1 MSEGRTEL
9 EKLGEFNLINHLTKK
24 FIQKNKSTVLG
35 IGDDAA
41 IISMSNNKVKLVSTD
56 LMIEGIH
63 FDLTYM
69 PLKHL
74 GYKAVVINISDILA
88 MNGTA
93 EQITVSI
100 AVSNRFPVE
109 ALEELY
115 DGKTWIHGETKEDIK
130 ITIFFI
136 KWVHHQ

>member
-93 EQITVSI
+93 E
-100 AVSNRFPVE
+100 
-109 ALEELY
+109 
-115 DGKTWIHGETKEDIK
+115 
-130 ITIFFI
+130 
-136 KWVHHQ
+136 